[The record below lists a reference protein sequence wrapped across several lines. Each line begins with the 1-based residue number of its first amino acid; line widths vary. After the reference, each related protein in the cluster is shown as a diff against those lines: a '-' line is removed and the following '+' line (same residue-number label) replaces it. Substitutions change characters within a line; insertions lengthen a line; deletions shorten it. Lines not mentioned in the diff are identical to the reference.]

1 MSSAIKARIT
11 MLMITVPP
19 RSPRIASPSDAGAES
34 SSSRKLSRNLGITVS
49 DTTSPRAKISG
60 KSDSSAWASQKVVDE
75 LGEERRLA
83 DAALAGEEHQAGA
96 LFIVEPLAGELEQPL
111 ARGKAVALLAD
122 LGQDVVVERVLGVAV
137 VLPLVVR
144 HENVD
149 VMASHGNA
157 LRLDL
162 VLPHAH

>member
-60 KSDSSAWASQKVVDE
+60 KSDSSAWASQKWVGGRDAPFNVPLWVVDK
-75 LGEERRLA
+75 LGEER
-83 DAALAGEEHQAGA
+83 
-96 LFIVEPLAGELEQPL
+96 
-111 ARGKAVALLAD
+111 
-122 LGQDVVVERVLGVAV
+122 
-137 VLPLVVR
+137 
-144 HENVD
+144 
-149 VMASHGNA
+149 
-157 LRLDL
+157 
-162 VLPHAH
+162 